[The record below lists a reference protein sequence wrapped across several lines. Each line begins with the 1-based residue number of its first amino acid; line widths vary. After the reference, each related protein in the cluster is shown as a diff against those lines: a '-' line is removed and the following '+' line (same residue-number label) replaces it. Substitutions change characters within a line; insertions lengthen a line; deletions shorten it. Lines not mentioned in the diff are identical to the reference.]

1 MHPGVVKEGDSKYV
15 STDLGRLLIA
25 NSVTEIDA
33 LAEEIV
39 IDRKITAFIERE
51 GVIDEPGILMDAI
64 RECFIENFDE
74 GSKNSD
80 LMRLR
85 HPAALRF
92 YAMLLDWKLKQYSV
106 KEAIRLTLRYW
117 DALVSSGRGDY
128 VYVGTWG
135 DTKYGESN
143 REYWVKLSAK
153 SDTERINLAIVRL
166 KEEDDFFD
174 HKIFRFLEIL
184 NGLGV
189 VDASFYKRVRYG
201 TDDDVKI
208 KMMREGF
215 SRGLVDLILSKYL
228 NMIKVPENGDVE
240 IDPRL
245 VSAMISEKESDLV
258 VFEAQMNIKS
268 LQT

>member
-1 MHPGVVKEGDSKYV
+1 
-15 STDLGRLLIA
+15 
-25 NSVTEIDA
+25 
-33 LAEEIV
+33 
-39 IDRKITAFIERE
+39 
-51 GVIDEPGILMDAI
+51 
-64 RECFIENFDE
+64 
-74 GSKNSD
+74 
-80 LMRLR
+80 MRLR

-201 TDDDVKI
+201 TNDDVKI